1 MPTSERK
8 YVTQLGHNEPVQQTF
23 LACDKNLR
31 PNRNGNFYLQ
41 MRLADRS
48 GSIDAR
54 LWNAS
59 EKDYKGFENGD
70 YVMIDGSTQLFQ
82 GNMQLIINSIRKARP
97 DEVDESDFMT
107 RQPEEIDRFAK
118 RLQELLRGMQSAPLR
133 NLAECFLMDE
143 SFMAKFT
150 SAPAG
155 MKNHHAYAG
164 GLVEHVVGVMELV
177 KLVAPR
183 YPVLAADKLLMG
195 AFLHDMSKV
204 DELSYDRDISYT
216 DEGQMLGHM
225 VMAITLLDEKIR
237 EAVKLGGES
246 FPPTLAMELK
256 HMIISHH
263 GEYAYGSSKLPMTL
277 EAVALNLL
285 DNIDAKM
292 ASFGRLIADCPNSD
306 SNWTQYFP
314 NIERKLWKGDVSG
327 SGQAK

>member
-1 MPTSERK
+1 MPQTERRF
-8 YVTQLGHNEPVQQTF
+8 VTQLSHNEPVQQTF

-41 MRLADRS
+41 LGLADRS
-48 GSIDAR
+48 GTIDAR

-70 YVMIDGSTQLFQ
+70 YVMVDGSTQLFQ
-82 GNMQLIINSIRKARP
+82 GTMQLIINNIRKARP
-97 DEVDESDFMT
+97 DEVDESDFLT
-107 RQPEEIDRFAK
+107 RQPEEIEGYAK
-118 RLQELLRGMQSAPLR
+118 RLQELLRSMNDASLR

-143 SFMAKFT
+143 TFMAKFT
-150 SAPAG
+150 RAPAG
-155 MKNHHAYAG
+155 MKNHHAYLG
-164 GLVEHVVGVMELV
+164 GLVEHVTSVMELV

-183 YPVLAADKLLMG
+183 YPALNQDKLLG
-195 AFLHDMSKV
+195 AFLHDMSKI
-204 DELSYDRDISYT
+204 DELIYERELGYS

-225 VMAITLLDEKIR
+225 VLAVSLLDEKIR
-237 EAVKLGGES
+237 EAEKLGGEP
-246 FPPTLAMELK
+246 FPKTLAMELK

-263 GEYAYGSSKLPMTL
+263 GEYQYGSSKLPMTL

-292 ASFGRLIADCPNSD
+292 ASLGGLIADCPNSD

-314 NIERKLWKGDVSG
+314 NLDRKLWKGARS
-327 SGQAK
+327 